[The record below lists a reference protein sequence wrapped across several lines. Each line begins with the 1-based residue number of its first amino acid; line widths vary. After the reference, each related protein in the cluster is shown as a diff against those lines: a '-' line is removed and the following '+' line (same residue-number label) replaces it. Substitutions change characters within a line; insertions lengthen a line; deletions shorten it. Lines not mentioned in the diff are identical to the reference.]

1 MDHQEKPVLSRLDR
15 LDRLV
20 QLLEERHYS
29 SSRVTTKLNKEE
41 ECKTLSSALEEVN
54 HKGTLMERLTMLE
67 SQVLQLSLKMEVG
80 NTSKSSSSTVQLPEK
95 DEPKSSFSVVTGT
108 TMMYLTLFKSR

>member
-1 MDHQEKPVLSRLDR
+1 MLISSVNIHVLICYKQIRFYYGHLFF
-15 LDRLV
+15 LGTLHIQV

-29 SSRVTTKLNKEE
+29 SSPVTTKLKKEE

-67 SQVLQLSLKMEVG
+67 SQVLQV
-80 NTSKSSSSTVQLPEK
+80 
-95 DEPKSSFSVVTGT
+95 
-108 TMMYLTLFKSR
+108 MYY